1 MVSRDTVVHVV
12 VASLAI
18 VLLVLADV
26 AGLGITEGA
35 TAGVV
40 FIAFYG
46 MILGG
51 AHLVLALLGED
62 GMIPVEARWRY
73 VTALAVVLVGAGLVA
88 YGGTSSIGPLEFR
101 TLGYALVGIT
111 AVVYVVVEGLA
122 GYRDTRPQV
131 ENGS

>member
-46 MILGG
+46 VILGG

-88 YGGTSSIGPLEFR
+88 YGGTSSIGPLEIR

-111 AVVYVVVEGLA
+111 AVVYVVVEGVA
-122 GYRDTRPQV
+122 GYRDTRPQA
-131 ENGS
+131 EP

>member
-1 MVSRDTVVHVV
+1 MVSRDTVVHVF

-26 AGLGITEGA
+26 AGLGLLEGA
-35 TAGVV
+35 TAAVV

-46 MILGG
+46 VILGG
-51 AHLVLALLGED
+51 AHLVLAILGED

-73 VTALAVVLVGAGLVA
+73 VAALAVVLVGTAMVA
-88 YGGTSSIGPLEFR
+88 YGGSSSIGPLEIS

-111 AVVYVVVEGLA
+111 AVAYVVVEGLA
-122 GYRDTRPQV
+122 GYRDTRPQA
-131 ENGS
+131 ENRS